1 MTYFIECLIISSAW
15 CFGIYAI
22 FDSKHL
28 LSKLGSFIE
37 RIMGTNLC
45 RPLFLC
51 PTCMSSFHGLISGV
65 IFFGLSIKIL
75 PFMICLAG
83 INFIIVTFMP
93 DEEV

>member
-1 MTYFIECLIISSAW
+1 MIYFISCLITASAW
-15 CFGIYAI
+15 CFGIYAV

-28 LSKLGSFIE
+28 LGKLGSFIE
-37 RIMGTNLC
+37 RIAGTTAC

-51 PTCMSSFHGLISGV
+51 PTCMGSFHGLVSGL
-65 IFFGLSIKIL
+65 IFFGLSIKII

-83 INFIIVTFMP
+83 TNFVILNFMP